1 MEKKRIIGISHAFIK
16 KINLSFFEKLSEDNN
31 IQITCIAPKFLYL
44 SDNYMQGKKKCYPDY
59 DIKNINLD
67 LRLLM
72 LKFKHMRF
80 FYFYNIKKIIK
91 EIKPHLI
98 ILDNDTA
105 TVQSIILIIYS
116 FFYKFKISYFCN
128 ENNIRNIINKFT
140 FKKLVKL
147 TLLYLINSCIKWKVY
162 KIFCFTKEIKKNY
175 DFLGYKNK
183 TVVMP
188 LGYNEKIFK
197 IHDNKV
203 NNKFIISFFGRMLP
217 AKGVHTLLKSL
228 ENLKFD
234 NWILMLDTFHLADR
248 NYFREL
254 KPQLKKLLKKNKLK
268 LIKCNYFEIAKF
280 MSMSDLVVLPSE
292 IEEQYGRIIQETVA
306 SGTLVIGS
314 NIGAFR
320 EIIDDDELLFN
331 PGNFAQLSEVI
342 NKIYFDKNFRDIKFN
357 NLYNKISPYRSIS
370 NQVNILKNYI

>member
-1 MEKKRIIGISHAFIK
+1 MEKKRIICISHAFIK
-16 KINLSFFEKLSEDNN
+16 KINLSFIEKLSEDNN

-44 SDNYMQGKKKCYPDY
+44 GKKKCYPDY

-67 LRLLM
+67 LRLLI
-72 LKFKHMRF
+72 LKFKYLRF

-105 TVQSIILIIYS
+105 TVQSIILMIYS

-147 TLLYLINSCIKWKVY
+147 TLLFFINSCIKWKVY
-162 KIFCFTKEIKKNY
+162 KIFCYTKEIKKKY

-203 NNKFIISFFGRMLP
+203 NNKFIISFFGRILP
-217 AKGVHTLLKSL
+217 QKGVHTLLKSL
-228 ENLKFD
+228 ENLRFD
-234 NWILMLDTFHLADR
+234 NWIFMLDVHYIEDK
-248 NYFREL
+248 NYFRKL

-268 LIKCNYFEIAKF
+268 LIKCDYFEIAKF

-292 IEEQYGRIIQETVA
+292 YEEQYGRVIQETVA
-306 SGTLVIGS
+306 TGTLVIAS
-314 NIGAFR
+314 NIGAFS
-320 EIIDDDELLFN
+320 EIIDDQDLVFQ
-331 PGNFAQLSEVI
+331 PGDSVQLGDMI
-342 NKIYFDKNFRDIKFN
+342 NKIYFDKNFRDTKFK
-357 NLYNKISPYRSIS
+357 NLYKKISSNRTIS